1 MAEELE
7 KENTGEPAE
16 AAIQEAVTN
25 PTGRSAFMQRYR
37 GANADITDDPDDDTM
52 YDWAGTQLDDLTNKY
67 KSVNGANEKLAEV
80 VGQDPRFA
88 QFIAMVAN
96 GENLMYALG
105 KTFGNMVD
113 ELDDEAIE
121 NLRNGQEEY
130 SARYKRVRE
139 NFSTYES
146 TLKAYGEKNG
156 LTPDQL
162 SDVNNAILDIAE
174 AINEGDIPEEVIDN
188 VWKGLDY
195 NTERTAEI
203 EAAKLS
209 GRNDAIEDIKGKKNK
224 APLPDLSGSRNQ
236 PKRQTPV
243 IKNDESY
250 KPYVD
255 ELEVVKSK

>member
-1 MAEELE
+1 MEEEE
-7 KENTGEPAE
+7 KE
-16 AAIQEAVTN
+16 
-25 PTGRSAFMQRYR
+25 PTSASIVASPPPPKGRTAFMARYR
-37 GANADITDDPDDDTM
+37 GANSEITDDPDDDTM
-52 YDWAGTQLDDLTNKY
+52 YDWAGTQIDDLSSRY

-88 QFIAMVAN
+88 QFIAMVAG

-121 NLRNGQEEY
+121 NLRKGQEEY
-130 SARYKRVRE
+130 SARYKRVQE
-139 NFSTYES
+139 NFATYEN

-162 SDVNNAILDIAE
+162 SAVNNAILDIAE
-174 AINEGDIPEEVIDN
+174 AINEGEIPEEVIDN
-188 VWKGLDY
+188 IWKGLDY
-195 NTERTAEI
+195 DTERTSEI

-209 GRNDAIEDIKGKKNK
+209 GRNEAIEAIKDKKTT
-224 APLPDLSGSRNQ
+224 APLPDLSGGRNQ
-236 PKRQTPV
+236 PKRQAPV

>member
-1 MAEELE
+1 MEEEE
-7 KENTGEPAE
+7 KE
-16 AAIQEAVTN
+16 
-25 PTGRSAFMQRYR
+25 PTSASIVASPPPPKGRTAFMARYR
-37 GANADITDDPDDDTM
+37 GANSEITDDPDDDTM
-52 YDWAGTQLDDLTNKY
+52 YDWAGTQIDDLSSRY

-88 QFIAMVAN
+88 QFIAMVAG

-121 NLRNGQEEY
+121 NLRKGQEEY
-130 SARYKRVRE
+130 SARYKRVQE
-139 NFSTYES
+139 NFATYEN

-162 SDVNNAILDIAE
+162 SAVNNAILDIAE
-174 AINEGDIPEEVIDN
+174 AINEGEIPEEVIDN
-188 VWKGLDY
+188 IWKGLDY
-195 NTERTAEI
+195 DTERTSEI

-209 GRNDAIEDIKGKKNK
+209 GRNEAIEAIKDKKTT
-224 APLPDLSGSRNQ
+224 APLPDLSGGRIQ
-236 PKRQTPV
+236 PKRQAPV

>member
-1 MAEELE
+1 MEEEE
-7 KENTGEPAE
+7 KE
-16 AAIQEAVTN
+16 
-25 PTGRSAFMQRYR
+25 PTSASIVASPPPPKGRTAFMARYR
-37 GANADITDDPDDDTM
+37 GANSDNTDDPDDDTM
-52 YDWAGTQLDDLTNKY
+52 YDWAGMQIDDLSSRY

-88 QFIAMVAN
+88 QFIAMVAG

-121 NLRNGQEEY
+121 NLRKGQEEY

-195 NTERTAEI
+195 NTEKTTEI

-209 GRNDAIEDIKGKKNK
+209 GRNEAIEDIKGKKTK
-224 APLPDLSGSRNQ
+224 APLPDLSGGRNQ
-236 PKRQTPV
+236 PKRQAPV

>member
-1 MAEELE
+1 MEEEE
-7 KENTGEPAE
+7 KE
-16 AAIQEAVTN
+16 
-25 PTGRSAFMQRYR
+25 PTSASIVASPPPPKGRTAFMARYR
-37 GANADITDDPDDDTM
+37 GANSDNTDDPDDDTM
-52 YDWAGTQLDDLTNKY
+52 YDWAGMQIDDLSSRY

-88 QFIAMVAN
+88 QFIAMVAG

-121 NLRNGQEEY
+121 NLRKGQEEY

-195 NTERTAEI
+195 NTEKTTEI
-203 EAAKLS
+203 EAAKWYNKFALEYY
-209 GRNDAIEDIKGKKNK
+209 GEFAKLNIIK
-224 APLPDLSGSRNQ
+224 AP
-236 PKRQTPV
+236 
-243 IKNDESY
+243 
-250 KPYVD
+250 
-255 ELEVVKSK
+255 

>member
-1 MAEELE
+1 MAEQD
-7 KENTGEPAE
+7 KEYTGEPAE
-16 AAIQEAVTN
+16 VATPEVQST
-25 PTGRSAFMQRYR
+25 PTGRSAFMERYR
-37 GANADITDDPDDDTM
+37 GANSDITDEPDDDTM
-52 YDWAGTQLDDLTNKY
+52 YGWAGSQLDDLTAKY
-67 KSVNGANEKLAEV
+67 KGVNGANEKLAEV

-88 QFIAMVAN
+88 QFIAMVAG

-105 KTFGNMVD
+105 KTFGNMID

-121 NLRNGQEEY
+121 NLRKGQEEY
-130 SARYKRVRE
+130 SARYNRVKE

-174 AINEGDIPEEVIDN
+174 AINEGAIPEEVIDN

-195 NTERTAEI
+195 NTEKTTEI

-209 GRNDAIEDIKGKKNK
+209 GRNEAIEDIKGKKTK
-224 APLPDLSGSRNQ
+224 APLPDLSGARSQ
-236 PKRQTPV
+236 PKRQAPV

-250 KPYVD
+250 KPYMD
-255 ELEVVKSK
+255 GLEVIPKK

>member
-1 MAEELE
+1 MEEEE
-7 KENTGEPAE
+7 KE
-16 AAIQEAVTN
+16 
-25 PTGRSAFMQRYR
+25 PTSASIVESPPPPNGRTAFMTRYR
-37 GANADITDDPDDDTM
+37 GANSDNTDDPDDDTM
-52 YDWAGTQLDDLTNKY
+52 YDWAGMQIDDLSSRY

-88 QFIAMVAN
+88 QFIAMVAG

-121 NLRNGQEEY
+121 NLRKGQEEY

-195 NTERTAEI
+195 NTEKTTEI

-209 GRNDAIEDIKGKKNK
+209 GRNEVIEAIKGKKTT
-224 APLPDLSGSRNQ
+224 APLPDLSGSRSQ
-236 PKRQTPV
+236 PKRQAPV

>member
-1 MAEELE
+1 MEEEE
-7 KENTGEPAE
+7 KE
-16 AAIQEAVTN
+16 
-25 PTGRSAFMQRYR
+25 PTSASIVASPPPPKGRTAFMARYR
-37 GANADITDDPDDDTM
+37 GANSEITDDPDDDTM
-52 YDWAGTQLDDLTNKY
+52 YDWAGMQIDDLSSRY

-88 QFIAMVAN
+88 QFIAMVAG

-121 NLRNGQEEY
+121 NLRKGQEEY
-130 SARYKRVRE
+130 SARYKRVQE
-139 NFSTYES
+139 NFATYEN

-162 SDVNNAILDIAE
+162 SAVNNAILDIAE
-174 AINEGDIPEEVIDN
+174 AINEGEIPEEVIDN
-188 VWKGLDY
+188 IWKGLDY
-195 NTERTAEI
+195 DTERTSEI

-209 GRNDAIEDIKGKKNK
+209 GRNEAIEAIKDKKTT
-224 APLPDLSGSRNQ
+224 APLPDLSGGRNQ
-236 PKRQTPV
+236 PKRQAPV

>member
-1 MAEELE
+1 MEEEE
-7 KENTGEPAE
+7 KVNTGEATAAATPEMPPA
-16 AAIQEAVTN
+16 
-25 PTGRSAFMQRYR
+25 PTGRTAFMERYR
-37 GANADITDDPDDDTM
+37 AANADITDDPADDAM
-52 YDWAGTQLDDLTNKY
+52 YDWAGSQLDDMTSKY

-88 QFIAMVAN
+88 QFIAMVAG

-121 NLRNGQEEY
+121 NLRKGQEEY
-130 SARYKRVRE
+130 SSRYKRVKE
-139 NFSTYES
+139 NFSTYEN

-156 LTPDQL
+156 LTPQQL

-174 AINEGDIPEEVIDN
+174 AINEGNIPEDVIDN

-195 NTERTAEI
+195 NTEKTAEI
-203 EAAKLS
+203 EAAELS
-209 GRNDAIEDIKGKKNK
+209 GRNKAIEDIKGKKTK
-224 APLPDLSGSRNQ
+224 APLPDLSGSRSQ
-236 PKRQTPV
+236 PRRQAPV

-250 KPYVD
+250 KPYMD
-255 ELEVVKSK
+255 GLEVVSNK